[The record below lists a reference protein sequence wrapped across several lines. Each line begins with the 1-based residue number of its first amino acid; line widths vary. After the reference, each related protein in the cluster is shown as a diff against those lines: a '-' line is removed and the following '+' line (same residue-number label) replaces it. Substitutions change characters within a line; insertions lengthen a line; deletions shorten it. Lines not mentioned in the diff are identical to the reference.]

1 MKVVVVIQA
10 RMGSSRLP
18 GKILMPL
25 GEQTTLH
32 YVTERCKQI
41 KGVADV
47 IVATSTLE
55 KDNQVE
61 QWCLENQIHCFRG
74 SETNVLQRYMEAV
87 QDIKPDYILRVT
99 ADCPFVDY
107 ELASELVEKLNNT
120 SVDIIDLQGE
130 LPRGLAVEAIS
141 YRALQYIAEHAH
153 AERHYEHVTY
163 YAYEYKNEFKRAVY
177 EVSKANQQPQLRI
190 TLDTKEDYEVLSK
203 IASHF
208 KNPLV
213 SSSDVIGFLL
223 KNPQI
228 AQINRDIVQKPVV

>member
-25 GEQTTLH
+25 GDTNTLH
-32 YVTERCKQI
+32 YVTERCKKI
-41 KGVADV
+41 KGIDDV

-61 QWCLENQIHCFRG
+61 QWCSKNQIHCFRG
-74 SETNVLQRYMEAV
+74 SETNVLQRYLDAV
-87 QDIKPDYILRVT
+87 QDIQPDYILRVT

-107 ELASELVEKLNNT
+107 ELASQLVEKLNIID
-120 SVDIIDLQGE
+120 VDIIDLQGE

-141 YRALQYIAEHAH
+141 YRALQYIEEHAH

-163 YAYEYKNEFKRAVY
+163 YAYEYKSEFKRAVY
-177 EVSKANQQPQLRI
+177 KIPEDNQQPQLRI
-190 TLDTKEDYEVLSK
+190 TLDTKKDYELLSE

-213 SSSDVIGFLL
+213 SSSSVIDFLL

-228 AQINRDIVQKPVV
+228 AQINRDIVQKPVL